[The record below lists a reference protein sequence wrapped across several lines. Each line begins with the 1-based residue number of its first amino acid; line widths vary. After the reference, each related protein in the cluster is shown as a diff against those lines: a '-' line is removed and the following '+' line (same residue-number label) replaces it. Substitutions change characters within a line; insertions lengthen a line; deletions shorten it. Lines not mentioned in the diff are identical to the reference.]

1 MVLCL
6 SLLRWRIANRFVPW
20 PSQGMD
26 LSFQSNVALWA
37 ELGSLRLDKINAELA
52 LRRVNKKIGAMQVGP
67 ASCTHRCFD
76 LFMFVPFC

>member
-1 MVLCL
+1 
-6 SLLRWRIANRFVPW
+6 
-20 PSQGMD
+20 MD

-52 LRRVNKKIGAMQVGP
+52 LRRVNKKIWAMQVGP